1 MAGRVAGEA
10 GRLRRIALV
19 VAAFGCC
26 AATGASSPVTDLA
39 GRYSSHFQ
47 NGLVDGS
54 TYWSDDVV
62 EIVPVSADAAYVRA
76 ELQFYNGHSCSIAGV
91 AKAQGDALVYRPPVT
106 PDPDDHCVLSV
117 RRKGASLLLDDG
129 DNSCKSYCGARG
141 SLGDQ
146 TLPWKSRRPITYMA
160 RLKGSSTYRDALTE
174 WRTGKPVNP

>member
-1 MAGRVAGEA
+1 V
-10 GRLRRIALV
+10 RRRALV
-19 VAAFGCC
+19 VAALGCC
-26 AATGASSPVTDLA
+26 AATGASSPVQTLA

-47 NGLVDGS
+47 NGLVDGTS
-54 TYWSDDVV
+54 YWSDDVV
-62 EIVPVSADAAYVRA
+62 EIVPVSDDAAYVRA

-91 AKAQGDALVYRPPVT
+91 AKAQGDALVYRAPVP

-146 TLPWKSRRPITYMA
+146 TLPWKSKRPITYMA
-160 RLKGSSTYRDALTE
+160 RLKNSSTSRDALTE

>member
-1 MAGRVAGEA
+1 M
-10 GRLRRIALV
+10 RRRALV
-19 VAAFGCC
+19 VVAALCCC
-26 AATGASSPVTDLA
+26 AATGASSPVTTLA

-91 AKAQGDALVYRPPVT
+91 AKAQGDALVYRAPVT
-106 PDPDDHCVLSV
+106 PDPDDHCVLTV
-117 RRKGASLLLDDG
+117 RRKGTSLLIDDG

-146 TLPWKSRRPITYMA
+146 TLPWRSKRPITYMA
-160 RLKGSSTYRDALTE
+160 RLKTSSTYRDALTE